1 MPTKDEIKNFSM
13 MVEELATKLR
23 CNRMD
28 AILQH
33 CKETGLEVEVASTL
47 ISAALKA
54 KIKDYHLIKSSE
66 LEISGESEVFISNLK
81 NIIPKKIN
89 FR

>member
-1 MPTKDEIKNFSM
+1 MPTKDEIRKFSLM
-13 MVEELATKLR
+13 IEKLAEKLR

-47 ISAALKA
+47 ISSALKA
-54 KIKDYHLIKSSE
+54 NIREEAQELNLIKKTSR
-66 LEISGESEVFISNLK
+66 LPI
-81 NIIPKKIN
+81 
-89 FR
+89 